1 MPSPRVQQARR
12 DPTSRTFESHSRNPA
27 NGEKSSFSGLDETVE
42 RRDEQNVLALQ
53 RLLGNQATARLIARR
68 TEEAEPPGGAEV
80 QRTQGGPPVIQR
92 GLFSWLAK
100 KFAPKPPKTPPP
112 SDKVETEVTSTPK
125 TVEPEQAPVKVP
137 EHPPEGKTPLTLAG
151 GQKILKDAFG
161 KTKEF
166 IPGQIEIHDTAG
178 FKAAYDKIYGSG
190 QWSWDR
196 YVVPTY
202 GGLNGFAHN
211 GVNYINSDSAGLHT
225 VVHEMLH
232 NNVAPDW
239 RGVVGDRWDEGTTE
253 ILTQVAC
260 AKVNEPAPVCYPG
273 ESPVVQV
280 ALDMG
285 LPLADLQDAY
295 LTGGAQAKIAGWAD
309 KNCKENWAGI
319 KGHMQAKDWAAA
331 KAALAKKTESVGA
344 SLGSGQVS
352 L

>member
-1 MPSPRVQQARR
+1 
-12 DPTSRTFESHSRNPA
+12 
-27 NGEKSSFSGLDETVE
+27 
-42 RRDEQNVLALQ
+42 
-53 RLLGNQATARLIARR
+53 
-68 TEEAEPPGGAEV
+68 
-80 QRTQGGPPVIQR
+80 
-92 GLFSWLAK
+92 
-100 KFAPKPPKTPPP
+100 
-112 SDKVETEVTSTPK
+112 
-125 TVEPEQAPVKVP
+125 
-137 EHPPEGKTPLTLAG
+137 
-151 GQKILKDAFG
+151 
-161 KTKEF
+161 
-166 IPGQIEIHDTAG
+166 
-178 FKAAYDKIYGSG
+178 
-190 QWSWDR
+190 
-196 YVVPTY
+196 VPTY
-202 GGLNGFAHN
+202 GGLNGFADK

-239 RGVVGDRWDEGTTE
+239 RAVVGDRWDEGATE

-295 LTGGAQAKIAGWAD
+295 LSGGALTKIAGWAD

-344 SLGSGQVS
+344 VLGSGAVTR
-352 L
+352 